1 LADLA
6 HYLWCNAL
14 LENYVGWSNLPY
26 IGAAYAMGPTPFLIL
41 TSFRHY
47 AVYITTFAYRSP
59 PVAHGILM
67 RDAKLYKMFALM
79 HLAKRLVPLI
89 DLPND
94 IPGILLA
101 GMGFGIT
108 ILATVRLG
116 FLRTYFGS
124 ELGFCKPEWI
134 HGFPYGTIPH
144 PMIVGQL
151 LAYSSILFWW
161 RERLSMWTG
170 TPWP

>member
-1 LADLA
+1 
-6 HYLWCNAL
+6 
-14 LENYVGWSNLPY
+14 
-26 IGAAYAMGPTPFLIL
+26 
-41 TSFRHY
+41 
-47 AVYITTFAYRSP
+47 
-59 PVAHGILM
+59 
-67 RDAKLYKMFALM
+67 
-79 HLAKRLVPLI
+79 
-89 DLPND
+89 
-94 IPGILLA
+94 
-101 GMGFGIT
+101 MGFGIT

-161 RERLSMWTG
+161 RERLSMDNVALIGAHMTCYVVHMVQEIL
-170 TPWP
+170 TSSY